1 MNNRIE
7 DLLSSAL
14 QKIKETIDTSTVVGD
29 PITIG
34 ENLVVP
40 VTKITMGV
48 VAGGGE
54 YPSSDKQVKKVCAY
68 PFAGGTG
75 TGVSIQPIG
84 FLCVEKDKIHL
95 IKVDALSPLETFIDN
110 MPKLAVSIAQA
121 MKEQK
126 CEKNK

>member
-14 QKIKETIDTSTVVGD
+14 EKIKQTIDTSTVVGD
-29 PITIG
+29 PIMIG

-40 VTKITMGV
+40 ITKITMGV

-54 YPSSDKQVKKVCAY
+54 YPSTDKQVKKIGAY

-84 FLCVEKDKIHL
+84 FLCAEKDKIHL
-95 IKVDALSPLETFIDN
+95 LKVDALSPLEKFIEN
-110 MPKLAVSIAQA
+110 MPKLAISIAEA
-121 MKEQK
+121 IKEKK
-126 CEKNK
+126 CENNK